1 MNQSLASI
9 LKRITSREN
18 IYENIFKRN
27 IKNVKIYKDMYFD
40 NVLFS
45 YVNVYWHPP
54 KVYYE

>member
-1 MNQSLASI
+1 MF
-9 LKRITSREN
+9 SREN

-45 YVNVYWHPP
+45 YVNVYWHTPN
-54 KVYYE
+54 VSYE